1 MTNPDLPLVS
11 VVTPSY
17 NAAAFIRE
25 TIESVR
31 SQDYLAIEHIVVD
44 GGSTDGTVDILTEYP
59 HLTWV
64 SEPDRGQSDALNK
77 GFRQARGAIIGW
89 LNADDVYRPGAI
101 RTAVAFLRERP
112 DVAGVYSDCS
122 FIDEQGKPFYLSAA
136 RKFDI
141 RTLLLE
147 DYIPQPTVF
156 LRRRAIEDAGP
167 LDESLRYVM
176 DWEYWL
182 RIGACHRLARIP
194 GVALASFRLCQ
205 GTKSNDKAP
214 EFDLEYLRVLDAL
227 FKQAPY
233 RNLPIGWRWR
243 AVRLAWSRHYMTKT
257 FAARHR
263 DRRAEARHALP
274 RGVLNNPAWLAN
286 RGVWS
291 TAAWAF
297 AGIGK

>member
-1 MTNPDLPLVS
+1 MPLVS
-11 VVTPSY
+11 VVTPSF
-17 NAAAFIRE
+17 NAAAYLRE
-25 TIESVR
+25 TISSVQN
-31 SQDYLAIEHIVVD
+31 QDYPAIEHIVMD
-44 GGSTDGTVDILTEYP
+44 GGSTDGTVGILAEYP

-64 SEPDRGQSDALNK
+64 SERDRGQSDALNK
-77 GFRQARGAIIGW
+77 GFRRARGEIVGW

-101 RTAVAFLRERP
+101 SMAVAFLREHTE
-112 DVAGVYSDCS
+112 VAGVYSDCP

-156 LRRRAIEDAGP
+156 LRRRAIEDVGP
-167 LDESLRYVM
+167 LYESLQYVM

-182 RIGACHRLARIP
+182 RIGARHQLAYIP

-233 RNLPIGWRWR
+233 RDLPPWWRWR
-243 AVRLAWSRHYMTKT
+243 AVQLAWSRHYMTRT
-257 FAARHR
+257 FAARER
-263 DRRAEARHALP
+263 MDRNTVRYALP
-274 RGVLNNPAWLAN
+274 RGILHNPAWLAN

-291 TAAWAF
+291 TATWAF